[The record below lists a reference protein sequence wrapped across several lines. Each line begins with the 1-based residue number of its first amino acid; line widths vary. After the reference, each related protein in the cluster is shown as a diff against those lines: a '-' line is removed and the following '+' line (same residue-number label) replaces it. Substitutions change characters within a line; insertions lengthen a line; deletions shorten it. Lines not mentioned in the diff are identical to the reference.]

1 MHFVG
6 NYKCKNQNGNAPQ
19 PQIRKYKHGFS
30 SVFFTKFLF
39 APIFESIDNANNQNG
54 NTPQSKIRRYK
65 HGFQVFQGSTIVLSP
80 QM

>member
-1 MHFVG
+1 MLFVG

-19 PQIRKYKHGFS
+19 PQIMKYKHGFS
-30 SVFFTKFLF
+30 IIGNKPLLF
-39 APIFESIDNANNQNG
+39 RPKGHVENKNQNG
-54 NTPQSKIRRYK
+54 NAPQPKIRKCK